1 MTALESTILGFPRIG
16 AHRELKKLVEGFWSD
31 KISEATLLME
41 AKALRAKHWKVQHD
55 AGIDLVPSGD
65 FSFYDLV
72 LDTAYT
78 FGAIPA
84 RYQALPAGFTQYFA
98 MARGLQK
105 PASEAT
111 GNHAIDVPAMEMKK
125 WFDTNYHYIVP
136 ELTADQSFAL
146 VADPQVVQHTREA
159 KAQGL
164 APKPVLI
171 GPVTFL
177 LLSKPADR
185 EAIDAF
191 QPLRFAA
198 QLGTQYR
205 TLVQQLAD
213 AGAQWIQVDEPC
225 LGLDLNP
232 EIEAAY
238 RTAYA
243 ELTHDLPSSVR
254 LMLTTYFER
263 VGDRMD
269 LIAELPVHGLHVD
282 LVRAPRQLSEVMAH
296 LPAQWVLS
304 LGVVDG
310 RNVWRT
316 DLTAVVECI
325 QPVVT
330 ELGCARVWVSSS
342 CSLLHSPFSLEFE
355 TALDPEIQT
364 WLAFAVEKL
373 AELRFLAR
381 AATLPSLEA
390 VSSDA
395 MLSADLKAN
404 QVAFASR
411 RGSNRVVD
419 STVQSRVRGVT
430 PNMIRRSAAFTERYA
445 QQVDRLQLPLFP
457 TTTIGSFPQTR
468 EVRSARLKLKRG
480 DLSQAEYNSFIKQ
493 ETEQCIRR
501 QEGWGLDVLVHGE
514 FERTDMV
521 EYFGEQLAGYIFTK
535 NGWVSSYGTRC
546 VKPPIIYGDV
556 HRPQPMTV
564 AMSAY
569 AQSLTAKPLKGML
582 TGPVTCL
589 QWSFVRD
596 DQPRQVTATQL
607 ALAIRDEVA
616 DLEAAGI
623 TVVQI
628 DEPAIREGLPLRRSD
643 WDAYLQWAV
652 DAFLLSS
659 TGVKPTTQIHTHMC
673 YSDFN
678 DIFPA
683 IQRMDADV
691 ITIENSRS
699 DLKLLGAFAA
709 HGYPNAAGPG
719 LYDIHSPRVPSVQEM
734 VDRVQALLQYLPRD
748 RLWLNPDCGLK
759 TRGWLE
765 VEAALRHLTQTAA
778 RARTECLGTQ
788 AQ

>member
-1 MTALESTILGFPRIG
+1 MTALQSTILGFPRIG
-16 AHRELKKLVEGFWSD
+16 AHRELKKLVEGFWLG
-31 KISEATLLME
+31 KVSEAALLTE
-41 AKALRAKHWKVQHD
+41 AKALRAKHWKLQHD

-65 FSFYDLV
+65 FSLYDLV

-78 FGAIPA
+78 FGAIPT

-105 PASEAT
+105 PLSEAS
-111 GNHAIDVPAMEMKK
+111 GDDAIDVPAMEMKK

-136 ELTADQSFAL
+136 ELVTNQSFTL

-164 APKPVLI
+164 TPKPVLI

-185 EAIDAF
+185 ETIHAF
-191 QPLRFAA
+191 QPLHFAV
-198 QLGTQYR
+198 QLATQYR
-205 TLVQQLAD
+205 KLVQQLAD
-213 AGAQWIQVDEPC
+213 AGASWIQVDEPC
-225 LGLDLNP
+225 LGMDMTP
-232 EIEAAY
+232 DIEAAY

-243 ELTHDLPSSVR
+243 ELTRDLPSSVR

-263 VGDRMD
+263 VSDRMA
-269 LIAELPVHGLHVD
+269 LIAELPAHGLHID
-282 LVRAPRQLSEVMAH
+282 LVRAPQQLPEVMTH
-296 LPAQWVLS
+296 LPAHWVLS

-310 RNVWRT
+310 RNIWKT
-316 DLTAVVECI
+316 DFTTVLSHVQPAVAK
-325 QPVVT
+325 
-330 ELGCARVWVSSS
+330 LGCARVWVSSS

-355 TALDPEIQT
+355 TALDPEMQT

-373 AELRFLAR
+373 AELRFLAQ
-381 AATLPSLEA
+381 AATLPSLKAVASEA
-390 VSSDA
+390 A
-395 MLSADLKAN
+395 LSVNLQAN
-404 QVAFASR
+404 QAALANR

-419 STVQSRVRGVT
+419 AAVQSRVCGVSS
-430 PNMIRRSAAFTERYA
+430 NMIRRSAAFTERYS
-445 QQVDRLQLPLFP
+445 QQVERLQLPLFP

-468 EVRSARLKLKRG
+468 EVRSARLQLKRG
-480 DLSQAEYNSFIKQ
+480 DLLQADYDSFIKQ

-501 QEGWGLDVLVHGE
+501 QEEWGLDVLVHGE

-521 EYFGEQLAGYIFTK
+521 EYFGEQLAGYVFTK
-535 NGWVSSYGTRC
+535 NGWVASYGTRC

-569 AQSLTAKPLKGML
+569 AQSLTTKPLKGML

-607 ALAIRDEVA
+607 ALAIRDEVV

-628 DEPAIREGLPLRRSD
+628 DEPAIREGLPLRRPD

-759 TRGWLE
+759 TRGWPE

-778 RARTECLGTQ
+778 RARAEFSDTQ
-788 AQ
+788 TQ